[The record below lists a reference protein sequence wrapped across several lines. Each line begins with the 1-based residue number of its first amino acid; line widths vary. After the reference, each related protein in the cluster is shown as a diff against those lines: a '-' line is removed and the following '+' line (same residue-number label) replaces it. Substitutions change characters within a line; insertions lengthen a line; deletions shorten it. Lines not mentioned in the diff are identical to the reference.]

1 MEKFKQT
8 RKLAFLII
16 LTVAT
21 FSFLAC
27 SKSDESDEMD
37 EQFNIDA
44 KLEFSVFNTQIEDLL
59 NPENPNHLNTSN
71 IKILYVI
78 NDEIQEVYDPNTDN
92 PRNFMLYKH
101 ESEYRIKI
109 FLNHSETADKPITYI
124 QWNDSDTDT
133 IEVSYQRTQNA
144 ILQNIIWLN
153 GEQIWERGNNTV
165 DPYFVLTK

>member
-1 MEKFKQT
+1 MKYLFF
-8 RKLAFLII
+8 FLSALIFASCTDDNEQFII
-16 LTVAT
+16 N
-21 FSFLAC
+21 
-27 SKSDESDEMD
+27 KH
-37 EQFNIDA
+37 FNIDA
-44 KLEFSVFNTQIEDLL
+44 KLEFSVFNTQNEDLL
-59 NPENPNHLNTSN
+59 NPENSNHLNTSK

-78 NDEIQEVYDPNTDN
+78 NEEIQEVYDLNADN
-92 PRNFMLYKH
+92 PRNFMIYKH

-165 DPYFVLTK
+165 DPYFLLTK